1 MKMNDFVKEA
11 LEDKEV
17 KKEYD
22 NLQPEFQIIEELI
35 KARREKEISQQHLAD
50 ITGIDRADI
59 SKIENA
65 NANPTLDTLKR
76 LAKGLDKKLI
86 IQFK

>member
-1 MKMNDFVKEA
+1 MKLSEFKKEA
-11 LEDKEV
+11 LSDLEVRKKYED
-17 KKEYD
+17 
-22 NLQPEFQIIEELI
+22 LQPEFQIIEAIVE
-35 KARREKEISQQHLAD
+35 ARYNKKLSQQDLAD

-76 LAKGLDKKLI
+76 LAEGLGKKLVI
-86 IQFK
+86 EFK